1 MNSSNKNKGNKENIY
16 MVQQQKNTYLMDFNR
31 MRSNNYHLKLP
42 KSYIQ
47 PYFEKLEEH
56 LISYI
61 EKSAYVI
68 GCVAW
73 LTNSNIIETLEN
85 ILGSKIIINKE
96 EYLNSD
102 MEIGQKFFYQCLRG
116 KYNEIPDM
124 FNSKCKCCAKIM
136 YKCSNFCKIF
146 GNIKNNNNN
155 CSLNDTVDNKIGSI
169 LTCGI
174 VNNYSK
180 MHHKFLI
187 FFNDKIEPT
196 GVWTGSYNLS
206 KTSNFSLE
214 NALYITD
221 QDVIMEYIK
230 EFLAIYPF
238 SESHNWKSGVL
249 CKSI

>member
-1 MNSSNKNKGNKENIY
+1 MNNFNQDKKNMDYTNMDHTNIIY
-16 MVQQQKNTYLMDFNR
+16 QQKNAYLMDFNR
-31 MRSNNYHLKLP
+31 MRTDDYHAKLE
-42 KSYIQ
+42 KNSVQ
-47 PYFEKLEEH
+47 PYFEKLEKH
-56 LISYI
+56 LISHI
-61 EKSAYVI
+61 EKSSYVV

-73 LTNSNIIETLEN
+73 LTNNNIIEALEN
-85 ILGSKIIINKE
+85 IDGVKIIINKE
-96 EYLNSD
+96 EYLNPN

-124 FNSKCKCCAKIM
+124 FNSKCKCCEKKNIL
-136 YKCSNFCKIF
+136 KCPNFCKIF
-146 GNIKNNNNN
+146 GNISEN
-155 CSLNDTVDNKIGSI
+155 GSNINMGAI

-187 FFNDKIEPT
+187 FFNDKIEPM

-221 QDVIMEYIK
+221 KDVIMEYIK

-238 SESHNWKSGVL
+238 SESYNWKSGIL
-249 CKSI
+249 CKSIKI